1 MAKLDR
7 TPMPGFEKR
16 DGETWDQHSDRMKK
30 LLDELSAKSAKVD
43 VESDALEGAQLQ
55 FQVADGY
62 AIYIVSK
69 VSPLTLRHVPYGD
82 AYRAN
87 EATIR
92 GVNKETVRKELRW
105 RRSFEKMGDSNA
117 DFYASLKV
125 GQTVHYHS
133 SFNCWVRCTVVRGES
148 AHSKGAEQN
157 VLKPVALVGDWR
169 PYDLPKRSPDGS
181 VALGYHAESVVNG
194 KTLTPHESM
203 LWESGKMSSRYSD
216 PTGLTPISLE
226 VPPLSKED
234 EENAA
239 LWRKVNRL
247 RAICNDRADD
257 PRIILEAVRRAVE
270 AA

>member
-16 DGETWDQHSDRMKK
+16 DGETWEQHSERMKT
-30 LLDELSAKSAKVD
+30 LLDELSAKSAKV
-43 VESDALEGAQLQ
+43 VIESDALEGAQVQ

-62 AIYIVSK
+62 AVYVVSK
-69 VSPLTLRHVPYGD
+69 TNPLTLRHVPYGD
-82 AYRAN
+82 AYQAN

-125 GQTVHYHS
+125 GQTVHYHN
-133 SFNCWVRCTVVRGES
+133 SFNCWVRCEVVRGES
-148 AHSKGAEQN
+148 VRSKGVEQN
-157 VLKPVALVGDWR
+157 VLKPVALVGDWKAW
-169 PYDLPKRSPDGS
+169 DLPKRMPDGS
-181 VALGYHAESVVNG
+181 VHLGYHAESVVNG
-194 KTLTPHESM
+194 KVLTPDESM
-203 LWESGKMSSRYSD
+203 IWESGKMGPRYSD
-216 PTGLTPISLE
+216 PSGLKPISLE
-226 VPPLSKED
+226 VPAMTKD
-234 EENAA
+234 AEENAA

-257 PRIILEAVRRAVE
+257 PRVILEAVRQAV
-270 AA
+270 A